1 MDGVIYI
8 EEHFIKRNLCIG
20 NTFLKSRE
28 FDKQEYKLVF
38 YELTCKEESRMRKF
52 AVLLYPDFSLQ
63 EIACLTS
70 ALTVWFGEKI
80 DYIASE
86 NKVYRS
92 EDGLQ
97 VLPTKTTAD
106 AKITDYDCV
115 ILPGTMNPLPALFDE
130 KLMEFMKGGNGSDIV
145 FAAISS
151 SPILLSK
158 AGILTGKKFTSGY
171 FMQMADTFN
180 FVEKENFLHKGI
192 VEDGNVIT
200 GIGMFFREFA
210 EAVLTRF
217 GYDIGHS
224 FMRDTPDEYTEEEL
238 TFYWS
243 EQDYQEFLE
252 ELKEYIAQ

>member
-1 MDGVIYI
+1 
-8 EEHFIKRNLCIG
+8 
-20 NTFLKSRE
+20 
-28 FDKQEYKLVF
+28 
-38 YELTCKEESRMRKF
+38 MRKF

-97 VLPTKTTAD
+97 VLPTKTTVD

-171 FMQMADTFN
+171 FMQMADTFD

-217 GYDIGHS
+217 GYDIGAS
-224 FMRDTPDEYTEEEL
+224 FMRDIPDEYTEEEL

-252 ELKEYIAQ
+252 ELKAYTAQ